1 MDNQV
6 CFGCITFK
14 LSFVALL
21 SFAAIQGSTKL
32 RDIPLFNKSQGF
44 YTHENKL
51 VNMVLENNIIVDLK
65 SDAKISTVFAIAI
78 SVPRHYFKL
87 IDFSRVLSK
96 RKG

>member
-1 MDNQV
+1 
-6 CFGCITFK
+6 
-14 LSFVALL
+14 VALL

-32 RDIPLFNKSQGF
+32 RDIPLF
-44 YTHENKL
+44 KL